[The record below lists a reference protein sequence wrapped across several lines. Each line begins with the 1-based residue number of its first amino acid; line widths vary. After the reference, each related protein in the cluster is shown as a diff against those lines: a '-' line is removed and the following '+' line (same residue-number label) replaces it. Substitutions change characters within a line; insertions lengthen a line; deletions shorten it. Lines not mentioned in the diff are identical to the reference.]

1 MSWIKEE
8 DLKEV
13 RSRAD
18 IVDIIGHYLP
28 LEKKGKD
35 YRCLCP
41 FHDDH
46 DPSMTINTQ
55 KQIFKCFVCG
65 QGGNVFTFVQ
75 KIENISYF
83 EAVSKVATMVGYPIN
98 IQRQTSVKIDENQ
111 KYYDILNT
119 FIQFTQYELNTN
131 EGTQCQLYLKKRNI
145 DSTIQKKFE
154 IGYAPDVNISYKFL
168 TAKQY
173 SNQDLVTSGLLYEAD
188 STRVLFSNRLMIPIH
203 DENGNPVGFTARRLE
218 EDDMIPK
225 YINTPQ
231 TKIYEKGNLIFNY
244 HRVKQ
249 SARKMNRCI
258 LVEGAMDVLAYEK
271 AGIHEALACLG
282 TAITQTQIRLLKRLQ
297 AEIYVGYD
305 GDTAGLN
312 ATYKF
317 GQMALDNGLKFQIIK
332 NKTKLDPDEILETYG
347 KEELKSQLSNTI
359 SFIDFLFDY
368 LKTVYVLNNYEDKKK
383 YAQEIYSYVSK
394 YSEEYEKALYIKKIQ
409 TITGFDFT
417 YSNQNI
423 NKTRTIVPLYFNEL
437 KSGRVSAEKSILAMI
452 LSSKKAAEQFKNE
465 IGFFQDPVCDQLSLY
480 CYDLYRQLNTIDMD
494 LLLSKIEEEDVRNLC
509 IDLMSEFDLTYNES
523 LFYDSMLKIKECALQ
538 DQIDLLNNQIAKLSN
553 PLEKAKMAMKKNEL
567 ITQKIELRRKDG

>member
-168 TAKQY
+168 KAKQY

-317 GQMALDNGLKFQIIK
+317 GQMALENGLKFQIIK

-423 NKTRTIVPLYFNEL
+423 NKNRTIVPLYFNEL
-437 KSGRVSAEKSILAMI
+437 KSVRVSAEKSILAMI

>member
-168 TAKQY
+168 KAKQY

-218 EDDMIPK
+218 EDDMITK
-225 YINTPQ
+225 YINTTQ
-231 TKIYEKGNLIFNY
+231 TKMK
-244 HRVKQ
+244 
-249 SARKMNRCI
+249 
-258 LVEGAMDVLAYEK
+258 
-271 AGIHEALACLG
+271 
-282 TAITQTQIRLLKRLQ
+282 
-297 AEIYVGYD
+297 
-305 GDTAGLN
+305 
-312 ATYKF
+312 
-317 GQMALDNGLKFQIIK
+317 
-332 NKTKLDPDEILETYG
+332 
-347 KEELKSQLSNTI
+347 
-359 SFIDFLFDY
+359 
-368 LKTVYVLNNYEDKKK
+368 
-383 YAQEIYSYVSK
+383 
-394 YSEEYEKALYIKKIQ
+394 
-409 TITGFDFT
+409 FDF
-417 YSNQNI
+417 
-423 NKTRTIVPLYFNEL
+423 
-437 KSGRVSAEKSILAMI
+437 
-452 LSSKKAAEQFKNE
+452 
-465 IGFFQDPVCDQLSLY
+465 
-480 CYDLYRQLNTIDMD
+480 
-494 LLLSKIEEEDVRNLC
+494 
-509 IDLMSEFDLTYNES
+509 
-523 LFYDSMLKIKECALQ
+523 
-538 DQIDLLNNQIAKLSN
+538 
-553 PLEKAKMAMKKNEL
+553 
-567 ITQKIELRRKDG
+567 